1 MTGARPQ
8 VCAHRGA
15 SRRHPENTMP
25 AFTAAIRMGAGMI
38 ETDVRRT
45 AGGALVLA
53 AGRISLD
60 VELKEAGY
68 EADVLAVLEPR
79 PPGLLV
85 TSFIPEVVAAIHALD
100 PRVETG
106 LIFRPGDHRDLPARA
121 EACGAHAVVDHVSA
135 LHPELASALDAAG
148 RPLMVWTV
156 NDRPPAD
163 LRHGDARRDARRDRR
178 PGRRPGYSGGVGSS
192 PPSGRSP
199 GRWRAAASPRTYC
212 RVASIR
218 GW

>member
-15 SRRHPENTMP
+15 SRRHPENTKP
-25 AFTAAIRMGAGMI
+25 AFTAAIRMGADMI

-45 AGGALVLA
+45 TGGALVLAHDPLDARRARGLVGLAELVELA

-68 EADVLAVLEPR
+68 EADVLAVLQPR

-100 PRVETG
+100 PGVETG
-106 LIFRPGDHRDLPARA
+106 LIFRPGDRRDLPARA
-121 EACGAHAVVDHVSA
+121 EACGAHAVVAHVTA
-135 LHPELASALDAAG
+135 LHPELASALNAAG

-156 NDRPPAD
+156 NDR
-163 LRHGDARRDARRDRR
+163 RRLASVMAT
-178 PGRRPGYSGGVGSS
+178 PGVTHVVTDVPD
-192 PPSGRSP
+192 
-199 GRWRAAASPRTYC
+199 
-212 RVASIR
+212 VALAIR
-218 GW
+218 GA